1 MQTSDTVWLNRFA
14 VNSTKGKAVKSIARA
29 QWVLIFLFGL
39 QFTGLGILRAQT
51 LKVPYVSLSP
61 TAGPLW
67 IAYEAGFFKRN
78 NLGVELLY
86 IPGGSVII
94 QSIMSGDVKVANMA
108 PPSAIG
114 AWAKGADLTLIASGV
129 DQLLETV
136 VTGSNIR
143 SPADLRGKKIG
154 VSRYG
159 SLTDM
164 ALREALRHYKLTPD
178 KDVTI
183 LQTGGEAT
191 RFAAL
196 TSGAIDGAMLSG
208 DKKVLAEKMGFHVT
222 IDLSQLPIYYPVNGV
237 IASKKFVAT
246 SPDAAK
252 NFLKSWVEG
261 IKTFKTEKELS
272 LKVLAKYLKLNDRDV
287 LEKSYEIYRPVY
299 KKVPYGDKRSVTFAL
314 QQMSGELPNPAKL
327 NAEDFIDNTILSEL
341 DKSGFIDQ
349 LYNEPSKK

>member
-1 MQTSDTVWLNRFA
+1 MTSSRPIKLLWATLLALLLV
-14 VNSTKGKAVKSIARA
+14 RA
-29 QWVLIFLFGL
+29 QFAD
-39 QFTGLGILRAQT
+39 AQT

-67 IAYEAGFFKRN
+67 IAHDAGFFKKYN
-78 NLGVELLY
+78 VGVELLY

-136 VTGSNIR
+136 ITGPSIKK
-143 SPADLRGKKIG
+143 PADLKGKKVG

-164 ALREALRHYKLTPD
+164 ALREALRHYKLVPD

-196 TSGAIDGAMLSG
+196 TTGAIDGAMLSG
-208 DKKVLAEKMGFHVT
+208 DKKVQAEKMGYHVV
-222 IDLSQLPIYYPVNGV
+222 IDLSELPIYYPVNGV
-237 IASKKFVAT
+237 IASKKFIASNPET
-246 SPDAAK
+246 AR
-252 NFLKSWVEG
+252 NFLKGWLEG
-261 IKTFKTEKELS
+261 IKAFKTDRELS

-287 LEKSYEIYRPVY
+287 LEKSHEIYRPVY
-299 KKVPYGDKRSVTFAL
+299 KKLPYGDRRAVKFAL
-314 QQMSGELPNPAKL
+314 DQMSAELPQSGKL
-327 NAEDFIDNTILSEL
+327 NPDDFIDNSILTEL
-341 DKSGFIDQ
+341 EKSGFIDQ
-349 LYNEPSKK
+349 LYR

>member
-1 MQTSDTVWLNRFA
+1 
-14 VNSTKGKAVKSIARA
+14 
-29 QWVLIFLFGL
+29 VL
-39 QFTGLGILRAQT
+39 QAQT

-67 IAYEAGFFKRN
+67 IAYEAGFFKKN
-78 NLGVELLY
+78 NLGAELLY

-114 AWAKGADLTLIASGV
+114 AWAKGADLVLIASGV

-136 VTGSNIR
+136 VTGPSVK
-143 SPADLRGKKIG
+143 SPADLKNKKIG

-164 ALREALRHYKLTPD
+164 ALREALRQYKLVPD

-208 DKKVLAEKMGFHVT
+208 DKKVQAEKMGFHVT

-246 SPDAAK
+246 NREAVK

-261 IKTFKTEKELS
+261 INAFKTDKELS
-272 LKVLAKYLKLNDRDV
+272 LKVLNKYLKGNDRDV

-299 KKVPYGDKRSVTFAL
+299 KKIPYGDRRAVNFAL
-314 QQMSGELPNPAKL
+314 DQMAKELPEMAKV
-327 NAEDFIDNTILSEL
+327 NADDFIDNSILSEL
-341 DKSGFIDQ
+341 EKSGFINQ
-349 LYNEPSKK
+349 IYNEPVKR

>member
-1 MQTSDTVWLNRFA
+1 MDSRKVTPMYFRTRLRFA
-14 VNSTKGKAVKSIARA
+14 LAVFVVGQLLTRQLAHA
-29 QWVLIFLFGL
+29 QS
-39 QFTGLGILRAQT
+39 
-51 LKVPYVSLSP
+51 LKIPYVSLSP

-67 IAYEAGFFKRN
+67 ITYEAGIFKKN
-78 NLGVELLY
+78 GINAELLY

-114 AWAKGADLTLIASGV
+114 AWAKGAELTLIASGV
-129 DQLLETV
+129 AQLLETV
-136 VTGSNIR
+136 VTGPGIKQPSELKN
-143 SPADLRGKKIG
+143 KKIG

-208 DKKVLAEKMGFHVT
+208 DKKIQAEKMGYHVT
-222 IDLSQLPIYYPVNGV
+222 IDLSQLPIYYPVNGM
-237 IASKKFVAT
+237 IASKRFLAT
-246 SPDAAK
+246 SAEVAK
-252 NFLKSWVEG
+252 SFLKSWIEG
-261 IKTFKTEKELS
+261 IKVFKTDKELT
-272 LKVLAKYLKLNDRDV
+272 LKILAQYLKISDRDV
-287 LEKSYEIYRPVY
+287 LEKSWEIYRPVY
-299 KKVPYGDKRSVTFAL
+299 KKLPYGDKRAVKFAL
-314 QQMSGELPNPAKL
+314 DQMGKEVPDGVKL
-327 NAEDFIDNTILSEL
+327 NADDFIDNSILTEL
-341 DKSGFIDQ
+341 EKSGFIDH

>member
-1 MQTSDTVWLNRFA
+1 MRIRLSCLVSFFA
-14 VNSTKGKAVKSIARA
+14 LQLPAWAV
-29 QWVLIFLFGL
+29 LE
-39 QFTGLGILRAQT
+39 AQT

-67 IAYEAGFFKRN
+67 ITYEAGLFKKN
-78 NLGVELLY
+78 NLSAELLY

-94 QSIMSGDVKVANMA
+94 QSIMSGDVKIANMA

-136 VTGSNIR
+136 VTGPTIKK
-143 SPADLRGKKIG
+143 PADLKNKKIG

-164 ALREALRHYKLTPD
+164 ALREALRYYKLSPD

-208 DKKVLAEKMGFHVT
+208 DKKVLAEKMGYHVT
-222 IDLSQLPIYYPVNGV
+222 IDLSELPIYYPVNGV
-237 IASKKFVAT
+237 IASKKFLAT
-246 SPDAAK
+246 SPDVAR

-261 IKTFKTEKELS
+261 IKIFKTDKELS
-272 LKVLAKYLKLNDRDV
+272 LKILAKYLKINDREV

-299 KKVPYGDKRSVTFAL
+299 KKIPYGDKRAVTFAL
-314 QQMSGELPNPAKL
+314 EQMTTEIPNAAKL
-327 NAEDFIDNTILSEL
+327 NAVDFIDNSILTDLE
-341 DKSGFIDQ
+341 KTGFIDQ
-349 LYNEPSKK
+349 IYSGH

>member
-1 MQTSDTVWLNRFA
+1 
-14 VNSTKGKAVKSIARA
+14 VKLFFHFRLICFCFVAF
-29 QWVLIFLFGL
+29 QIPNGGVLE
-39 QFTGLGILRAQT
+39 AQT

-67 IAYEAGFFKRN
+67 IAHEAGFFKRN

-114 AWAKGADLTLIASGV
+114 AWAKGADLVLIASGV

-136 VTGSNIR
+136 VTGPGIKT
-143 SPADLRGKKIG
+143 PADLKNKKIG

-208 DKKVLAEKMGFHVT
+208 DKKVQAEKMGFHVA

-237 IASKKFVAT
+237 IASKKFVA
-246 SPDAAK
+246 SNRESVR

-261 IKTFKTEKELS
+261 IKAFKTDKELS
-272 LKVLAKYLKLNDRDV
+272 LKVLNKYLKLNDRDV

-299 KKVPYGDKRSVTFAL
+299 KKLPYGDRRAVKFAL
-314 QQMSGELPNPAKL
+314 DQMAKELPESAKL
-327 NAEDFIDNTILSEL
+327 NADDFIDNSVLAEL
-341 DKSGFIDQ
+341 EKSGYIDQ
-349 LYNEPSKK
+349 IYAETLKK

>member
-1 MQTSDTVWLNRFA
+1 MKIYFPLRLIALLFIAFQLSDGSSLH
-14 VNSTKGKAVKSIARA
+14 
-29 QWVLIFLFGL
+29 
-39 QFTGLGILRAQT
+39 AQT
-51 LKVPYVSLSP
+51 LKIPYVSLSP

-67 IAYEAGFFKRN
+67 IAHEAGFFKRN
-78 NLGVELLY
+78 NLAVELLY

-136 VTGSNIR
+136 VTGPGIK
-143 SPADLRGKKIG
+143 SPADLKNKKIG

-196 TSGAIDGAMLSG
+196 TTGAIDGAMLSG
-208 DKKVLAEKMGFHVT
+208 DKKVQAEKMGFNVT
-222 IDLSQLPIYYPVNGV
+222 IDLSELPIYYPVNGV
-237 IASKKFVAT
+237 IASKKF
-246 SPDAAK
+246 
-252 NFLKSWVEG
+252 LRSWVEG
-261 IKTFKTEKELS
+261 IKTFKTDKELS
-272 LKVLAKYLKLNDRDV
+272 LK
-287 LEKSYEIYRPVY
+287 
-299 KKVPYGDKRSVTFAL
+299 
-314 QQMSGELPNPAKL
+314 
-327 NAEDFIDNTILSEL
+327 
-341 DKSGFIDQ
+341 
-349 LYNEPSKK
+349 

>member
-1 MQTSDTVWLNRFA
+1 MYFRLRSQFIFA
-14 VNSTKGKAVKSIARA
+14 
-29 QWVLIFLFGL
+29 LLFGASL
-39 QFTGLGILRAQT
+39 LTAPLVHAQS
-51 LKVPYVSLSP
+51 LKIPYVSLSP

-67 IAYEAGFFKRN
+67 ITYEAGIFKKN
-78 NLGVELLY
+78 GINAELLY

-114 AWAKGADLTLIASGV
+114 AWAKGAELTLIASGV

-136 VTGSNIR
+136 VTGPSIKQPSELKN
-143 SPADLRGKKIG
+143 KKIG

-164 ALREALRHYKLTPD
+164 ALREALRHYKLIPD
-178 KDVTI
+178 RDVTI

-208 DKKVLAEKMGFHVT
+208 DKKVQAEKMGYHVT
-222 IDLSQLPIYYPVNGV
+222 IDLSQLPIYYPVNGM
-237 IASKKFVAT
+237 IASKKFLAA
-246 SPDAAK
+246 SPDVAK

-261 IKTFKTEKELS
+261 IKIFKTDKELT
-272 LKVLAKYLKLNDRDV
+272 LKILAQYLKISDRDV
-287 LEKSYEIYRPVY
+287 LEKSWEIYRPVY
-299 KKVPYGDKRSVTFAL
+299 KKIPYGDKRAVKFAL
-314 QQMSGELPNPAKL
+314 DQMGKEVPDPAKL
-327 NAEDFIDNTILSEL
+327 NADDFIDNSILSEL
-341 DKSGFIDQ
+341 EKSGFIDH
-349 LYNEPSKK
+349 LYNEPAKK

>member
-1 MQTSDTVWLNRFA
+1 MQTSDTVWLNTLID
-14 VNSTKGKAVKSIARA
+14 STKGKAVKFISSAKLVVMISLALHVPGWVPVHA
-29 QWVLIFLFGL
+29 QS
-39 QFTGLGILRAQT
+39 
-51 LKVPYVSLSP
+51 LKIPYVSLSP

-67 IAYEAGFFKRN
+67 IAHEAGYFKKN
-78 NLGVELLY
+78 NLNAELLY

-108 PPSAIG
+108 PPSAIA

-136 VTGSNIR
+136 VTGSNIKG
-143 SPADLRGKKIG
+143 PADLKGKKIG

-208 DKKVLAEKMGFHVT
+208 DKKVQAEKMGFHVT

-237 IASKKFVAT
+237 IAAKKFVAS

-261 IKTFKTEKELS
+261 IKTFKTDKELS

-314 QQMSGELPNPAKL
+314 QQMSSDLPNPGKL

-349 LYNEPSKK
+349 LYNEAARK

>member
-1 MQTSDTVWLNRFA
+1 MASSRSVKLLWVTFLALALVRGQFA
-14 VNSTKGKAVKSIARA
+14 D
-29 QWVLIFLFGL
+29 
-39 QFTGLGILRAQT
+39 AQT

-67 IAYEAGFFKRN
+67 IAHDAGFFKKYN
-78 NLGVELLY
+78 VGVELLY

-136 VTGSNIR
+136 ITGPSIKK
-143 SPADLRGKKIG
+143 PADLKGKKVG

-164 ALREALRHYKLTPD
+164 ALREALRHYKLVPE
-178 KDVTI
+178 KDVTV

-196 TSGAIDGAMLSG
+196 TTGAIDGAMLSG
-208 DKKVLAEKMGFHVT
+208 DKKVQAEKMGYHVV
-222 IDLSQLPIYYPVNGV
+222 IDLSELPIYYPVNGV
-237 IASKKFVAT
+237 IASKKFIASNPEAVR
-246 SPDAAK
+246 
-252 NFLKSWVEG
+252 NFLKGWLEG
-261 IKTFKTEKELS
+261 IKAFKTDKELS
-272 LKVLAKYLKLNDRDV
+272 LKVLAKHLKLNDRDV
-287 LEKSYEIYRPVY
+287 LEKSHEIYRPVY
-299 KKVPYGDKRSVTFAL
+299 KKLPYGDRRAVKFAL
-314 QQMSGELPNPAKL
+314 DQMSAELPSGAKL
-327 NAEDFIDNTILSEL
+327 NPDDFIDNSILTEL
-341 DKSGFIDQ
+341 EKSGFIDQ
-349 LYNEPSKK
+349 IYR

>member
-1 MQTSDTVWLNRFA
+1 MNFPLRAKLTLAFFA
-14 VNSTKGKAVKSIARA
+14 ALQLSSSEIVN
-29 QWVLIFLFGL
+29 
-39 QFTGLGILRAQT
+39 AQT

-67 IAYEAGFFKRN
+67 IAYEAGFFKKN
-78 NLGVELLY
+78 NVTAELLY
-86 IPGGSVII
+86 IPGGSTII

-136 VTGSNIR
+136 VTGPNIK
-143 SPADLRGKKIG
+143 SPADLKNKKIG

-196 TSGAIDGAMLSG
+196 TTGAIDGAMLSG
-208 DKKVLAEKMGFHVT
+208 DKKVQAEKMGFHVT

-246 SPDAAK
+246 SPDVAK

-261 IKTFKTEKELS
+261 IKAFKTDKELS
-272 LKVLAKYLKLNDRDV
+272 LKVLAKYLKVNDREI

-299 KKVPYGDKRSVTFAL
+299 KKIPYGDKRAVNFAL
-314 QQMSGELPNPAKL
+314 EQMGKELPEAAKL
-327 NAEDFIDNTILSEL
+327 NADDFIDNRILSEL
-341 DKSGFIDQ
+341 EKTGFIDQ
-349 LYNEPSKK
+349 IYAEPSKK